1 MKKNFTTGLLSGVCC
16 SILLFAIIGTLYVMA
31 DGKAN
36 ENDRNNNVRLE
47 AEENGQATLKNEDF
61 KQIVDKLTFLEM
73 LVDNYYLEGVDPKV
87 YADGIYKGFI
97 SSLNDPYS
105 TYYTAEEYK
114 ALMESS
120 SGVYRGIGATVSQ
133 NVKTGVITIVK
144 PFKTGPAYEAGLL
157 PGDIIYMVEG
167 EEATGVDLTE
177 VVSKMKGE
185 EGTKVRISILRE
197 GETKPMEFT
206 ITRRQIEVPTIDYQM
221 LEDNIGYIEISEF
234 DEITVSQFKEAVD
247 KLEAKGMKGLVVDV
261 RNNPGGL
268 LEAVCKMLDR
278 LLPKGLLVYTEDKYG
293 NRVEEKAEDSQMLKV
308 PLAVIINGNSA
319 SASEIFAGAVQDY
332 GIGTIVGT
340 TSFGKGI
347 VQKVIPLTDGTAVKL
362 TISKYFTPKGRNIHG
377 TGITPDVE
385 VELNEELLK
394 EIEIPQKKDN
404 QLQKAI
410 EVVKEK
416 IK

>member
-1 MKKNFTTGLLSGVCC
+1 
-16 SILLFAIIGTLYVMA
+16 
-31 DGKAN
+31 
-36 ENDRNNNVRLE
+36 
-47 AEENGQATLKNEDF
+47 
-61 KQIVDKLTFLEM
+61 VDKLTFLEM

-97 SSLNDPYS
+97 GSLNDPYS

-120 SGVYRGIGATVSQ
+120 SGVYHGIGATVSQ

-167 EEATGVDLTE
+167 EEVTGVDLTE

-206 ITRRQIEVPTIDYQM
+206 ITRRQIEVPTIEYQM
-221 LEDNIGYIEISEF
+221 LDNKIGYIVISEF
-234 DEITVSQFKEAVD
+234 DEITVSQFKEAID
-247 KLEAKGMKGLVVDV
+247 KLEEKGMRGLVIDV

-268 LEAVCKMLDR
+268 LEAVCRMLDR

-293 NRVEEKAEDSQMLKV
+293 NRVEEKAEDAQKLKV
-308 PLAVIINGNSA
+308 PLAVIINGQSA

-332 GIGTIVGT
+332 EIGTIVGT

-385 VELNEELLK
+385 IELNEELLK
-394 EIEIPQKKDN
+394 EIEIPIEKDN

-410 EVVKEK
+410 ETVEEK